1 MYQVSSKIKSFR
13 DLIAWREAHALT
25 LLVYKSTKNFPREE
39 LFSLTDQI
47 RRSSASVGAN
57 IAEGFSRMSYKE
69 KIQFYSIALGSLTET
84 ENHIEVAKDL
94 NYLAKDPHAQLSE
107 QIITTSKLVNGLI
120 KSLRLTHT
128 T

>member
-13 DLIAWREAHALT
+13 DLIAWKEAHALT
-25 LLVYKSTKNFPREE
+25 LLVYKSTKDFPREE

-47 RRSSASVGAN
+47 KRSSTSVGAN
-57 IAEGFSRMSYKE
+57 ISEGFSRLSHKE

-84 ENHIEVAKDL
+84 ENRVEVARDL
-94 NYLAKDPHAQLSE
+94 NYLNKDIYEQFIK
-107 QIITTSKLVNGLI
+107 QIITTSKLINGLI